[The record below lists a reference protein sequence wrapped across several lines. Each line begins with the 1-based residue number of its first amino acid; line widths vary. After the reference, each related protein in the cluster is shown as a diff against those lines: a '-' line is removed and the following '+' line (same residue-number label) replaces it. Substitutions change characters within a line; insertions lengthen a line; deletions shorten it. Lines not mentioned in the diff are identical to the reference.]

1 MTKQLAK
8 YTADDGTELTLTD
21 SFIRNVISNNP
32 EVSDR
37 EVLLFAALCKSQRL
51 NPLINEAHLVKYGNQ
66 PATMIVGKDVFTK
79 RAAHNPRFRGYRAG
93 VTVINRDGQIERRE
107 GSMVG
112 KSTERLIG
120 GWCSVNVE
128 GYDSPMFDEVSFG
141 EYAGTKRDGTLNKT
155 WAAKPGTMIRKV
167 AVVHALREAFPDE
180 LSQLYDAAEMG
191 VDEPQE
197 RRQDATAGA
206 EPAAEP
212 VPEAE
217 PDAFEAVPEDAE
229 WEEF

>member
-8 YTADDGTELTLTD
+8 YTADDGTELSLTD
-21 SFIRNVISNNP
+21 TFIRNVISNNP

-51 NPLINEAHLVKYGNQ
+51 NPLVREAYLVKYGSK
-66 PATMIVGKDVFTK
+66 PATMVVGKDVFTK
-79 RAAHNPRFRGYRAG
+79 RAAKNPRFRGMKAG
-93 VTVINRDGQIERRE
+93 VTVVNRNGDIERRE

-112 KSTERLIG
+112 KQTERLVG
-120 GWCSVNVE
+120 GWCSVFVD
-128 GYDSPMFDEVSFG
+128 GYETPMFDEVGFD
-141 EYAGTKRDGTLNKT
+141 EYAGRKSDGSLNKT
-155 WAAKPGTMIRKV
+155 WASKPGTMIRKV